1 MTCKTQ
7 ISSILRSFL
16 AVIFF
21 PMFQGNLNQA
31 HLENLDKAVV
41 GLRKTEVDNVDGDD
55 LANALENM
63 KDTMSEVMTEMDDTT
78 LAAMVEKVQTQFM

>member
-1 MTCKTQ
+1 
-7 ISSILRSFL
+7 
-16 AVIFF
+16 
-21 PMFQGNLNQA
+21 MFQGNLNQA